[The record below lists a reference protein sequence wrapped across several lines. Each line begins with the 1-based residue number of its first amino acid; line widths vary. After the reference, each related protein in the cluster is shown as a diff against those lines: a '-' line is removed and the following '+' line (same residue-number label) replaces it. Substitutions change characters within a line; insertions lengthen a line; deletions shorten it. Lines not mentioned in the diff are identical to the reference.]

1 MSGLDAFEIGRRND
15 LGTYTFTPE
24 AIIAFA
30 RKFDPQPFHLDE
42 EAARQSLLGAL
53 CASGWHTT
61 AVWMKKNMEFRD
73 RWLEELESSGRP
85 IPVMGPSPG
94 FRNLKW
100 LRPVFAGDTIHYFN
114 TYLSARQRKTKPE
127 WGIVELHSEGFN
139 ENGEQVI
146 AFDSAVLV
154 RI

>member
-1 MSGLDAFEIGRRND
+1 MSGLDAFEIGHRAD

-24 AIIAFA
+24 SIIAFA
-30 RKFDPQPFHLDE
+30 RKFDPQPFHLDG
-42 EAARQSLLGAL
+42 EAARHSMLGAL

-61 AVWMKKNMEFRD
+61 AVWMKKNIEYRD
-73 RWLEELESSGRP
+73 RWLKDLEASGKQA
-85 IPVMGPSPG
+85 PVMGPSPG

-100 LRPVFAGDTIHYFN
+100 LRPVYAGDTIRYFN
-114 TYLSARQRKTKPE
+114 TFLSARQRKTRPE

-139 ENGEQVI
+139 QNGEQVI